1 MSRMQCLDG
10 SPGDTWSLEAQ
21 AVREPAPFQHAR
33 NPNKDWPFLFSY
45 QEGRV
50 LVNKAPFKSKYE
62 QAEAAGVA
70 LF

>member
-10 SPGDTWSLEAQ
+10 SPRDTWSLEAQ
-21 AVREPAPFQHAR
+21 AVCEPASFQHAR

-45 QEGRV
+45 KEEAVYINRARRTT
-50 LVNKAPFKSKYE
+50 KADATRMVE
-62 QAEAAGVA
+62 DA

>member
-1 MSRMQCLDG
+1 MSDMQCLDG
-10 SPGDTWSLEAQ
+10 SPRDTWSLEAQ
-21 AVREPAPFQHAR
+21 AVCEPAPFQHAR

-50 LVNKAPFKSKYE
+50 LVNKAQPKSKYQE
-62 QAEAAGVA
+62 ACAAGVA

>member
-1 MSRMQCLDG
+1 MPRVRSVDG

-50 LVNKAPFKSKYE
+50 LVNKAQPKSKY
-62 QAEAAGVA
+62 QEACCAGVA